1 MVPELL
7 LTQRNREGSRFR
19 VYFKLPYIQHN
30 VQACLCLQLEQEQCH
45 GQAHQGCQADH
56 LEEALCLSR
65 IIYCYLHEHQ
75 RGIYMQTGCRCQCL
89 RNMCQSSTISSI
101 WMSELT

>member
-7 LTQRNREGSRFR
+7 LTQRNREGSQFR

-56 LEEALCLSR
+56 LGGGALLEQDL
-65 IIYCYLHEHQ
+65 YC
-75 RGIYMQTGCRCQCL
+75 
-89 RNMCQSSTISSI
+89 
-101 WMSELT
+101 